1 MSLLRHSSSFNSSR
15 NCELQQKDRK
25 PRKIFTI
32 DGGFHS
38 KIGVDRLHIPTT
50 EGGRVLISIK
60 DCIELTVRGPKVYL
74 HSVDERMMQ
83 VTSDDKID
91 GLEATRSWDTWR
103 QRNML

>member
-1 MSLLRHSSSFNSSR
+1 MSLLRHSSPFNSSR
-15 NCELQQKDRK
+15 NCKLQQKARK
-25 PRKIFTI
+25 PIKIFSI
-32 DGGFHS
+32 DDGFHS

-50 EGGRVLISIK
+50 DRGRVLMSIE
-60 DCIELTVRGPKVYL
+60 DCIELTVRGPKVYI

-103 QRNML
+103 QRNIL

>member
-1 MSLLRHSSSFNSSR
+1 MSLLRHLSSFNSSR

-25 PRKIFTI
+25 SRKIFTI

-38 KIGVDRLHIPTT
+38 KIDVDRLHIPTT
-50 EGGRVLISIK
+50 DGGRVLICIE
-60 DCIELTVRGPKVYL
+60 DCIELTVRGPKVYI

-91 GLEATRSWDTWR
+91 GLKATRSWDTWR